1 MAATGTGKGGKRKG
15 KRKVIDVGFVEGES
29 HPVAGDGDGDGD
41 GVAEIGRA
49 HV

>member
-1 MAATGTGKGGKRKG
+1 MGKSKDMGEKIVMEWGKNLG
-15 KRKVIDVGFVEGES
+15 KRKVGLEMSLVE
-29 HPVAGDGDGDGD
+29 D